1 MTGKN
6 QLSLEFPHRPY
17 MGREDFI
24 VSSCNAEAFAAVDR
38 WPEWPFSRFASTD
51 RKTAEKPT

>member
-38 WPEWPFSRFASTD
+38 WPRFASTD

>member
-24 VSSCNAEAFAAVDR
+24 VSSCNAEAFAAVDGGR
-38 WPEWPFSRFASTD
+38 SGLFSRFASTD